1 MFARSLD
8 LVEECGLTHL
18 HVFPFSPR
26 PGTPAARM
34 PPACRRDIVKDR
46 ARRLRE
52 KGEAALRRHLDAQVG
67 ATRNVLTEFNAIGH
81 TEHFTPVRLD
91 ASVRPGIDSRTRR
104 HRARRTAT
112 ARSVTTD
119 VINIIRTIGT
129 RAMTDSVS
137 PEHFVTSMEALE
149 RLYGEPFGPSLVK
162 ESDRITTPYR
172 AFIEAAPFFA
182 LASGGPDGF
191 DCSPRGD
198 APGFVRVA
206 DEKTLLIPDRR
217 GNNRID
223 TLRNI
228 IHDPRVA
235 LLFLIP
241 GCGETIRVN
250 GRASISTDPALAQ
263 SFVIEGKAPRTVIVV
278 AVDRIYYQCAKAIV
292 RSKLWDAS
300 RHVER
305 KSLPSAGTILADL
318 TQGKMGGPEH
328 DRTAPERLK
337 ATLY

>member
-1 MFARSLD
+1 M
-8 LVEECGLTHL
+8 G
-18 HVFPFSPR
+18 
-26 PGTPAARM
+26 
-34 PPACRRDIVKDR
+34 
-46 ARRLRE
+46 
-52 KGEAALRRHLDAQVG
+52 
-67 ATRNVLTEFNAIGH
+67 
-81 TEHFTPVRLD
+81 
-91 ASVRPGIDSRTRR
+91 
-104 HRARRTAT
+104 
-112 ARSVTTD
+112 
-119 VINIIRTIGT
+119 TIGT
-129 RAMTDSVS
+129 MAMTESVS
-137 PEHFVTSMEALE
+137 RDHHVTSMEALE

-162 ESDRITTPYR
+162 ETDRITGPYR

-182 LASGGPDGF
+182 LASGGPEGF

-206 DEKTLLIPDRR
+206 DENTLLIPDRR

-250 GRASISTDPALAQ
+250 GRATISADPALTQ
-263 SFVIEGKAPRTVIVV
+263 SFVIDGKAPRTVIVV
-278 AVDRIYYQCAKAIV
+278 SVDRIYYQCAKAIV
-292 RSKLWDAS
+292 RSKLWDAT
-300 RHVER
+300 RHVDR

-318 TQGKMGGPEH
+318 TEGKMGGPEH